1 MKFVIRFPSLLS
13 EISTQGLQEWL
24 KERGEPCDLTEDGRV
39 ALQAMPLVFTLEET
53 QWKAEAKVEPSVP
66 LSRLVDLLFATSMH
80 LGSDVLLDA
89 VGPVGRP
96 DLWLLWADEQD
107 RQRLARSLVVARD
120 TGNSNEILKRL
131 WSVIHTLRKGRD
143 DRWDASWERIV
154 EVVPVGDEGMN
165 LSDARRLQPDVEEG
179 GELAV
184 PVGGYLHT
192 LAWRWFSESYPSM
205 AESWE
210 SP

>member
-13 EISTQGLQEWL
+13 EVGAEGLLEWL
-24 KERGEPCDLTEDGRV
+24 KERGEPSDLAEDGRI
-39 ALQAMPLVFTLEET
+39 ALQAMPLIFSHDEK
-53 QWKAEAKVEPSVP
+53 QWGAEVKVSPSVP

-80 LGSDVLLDA
+80 LGSDVILDT

-131 WSVIHTLRKGRD
+131 WSIIHTLRKGHD
-143 DRWDASWERIV
+143 DRWDVSWERIV

-165 LSDARRLQPDVEEG
+165 LLDARRLQPDVEVG

-205 AESWE
+205 ADSWE
-210 SP
+210 ST